1 MKKELSINEC
11 ENIITGEVISLTAVM
26 AIVAI
31 AVAAVIVYRLFMS
44 KEGSATMPGG
54 WKFSWE

>member
-1 MKKELSINEC
+1 MKKQLYMNEC

>member
-1 MKKELSINEC
+1 MKKQLSMNEC
-11 ENIITGEVISLTAVM
+11 ENIITGEVISLTAVR

>member
-1 MKKELSINEC
+1 MKKQLSMNEC

-44 KEGSATMPGG
+44 KEGSATMRGG

>member
-1 MKKELSINEC
+1 MKKQLSMNEC

-44 KEGSATMPGG
+44 KEGSAKMPGG
-54 WKFSWE
+54 WKFYWE

>member
-1 MKKELSINEC
+1 MKKQLSMNEC

>member
-1 MKKELSINEC
+1 MKKELSMNEC

>member
-1 MKKELSINEC
+1 MKKQLSMNEC

-54 WKFSWE
+54 WKLSWE